1 MWKKVV
7 AFGMCAALLFSN
19 GTIVFAL
26 ENDTVQT
33 QSESSSSEEDEISLS
48 EEEKD
53 ETQKDVN
60 STSEEA
66 NSASE
71 EEKEKPNEEEQQEE
85 EKKDVDEAP
94 VESEKGEKEET
105 TESEQKTQD
114 ITETENQ
121 DAPKTEA
128 AEVSEPIENKVIET
142 ETEEKVYGGS
152 SMDTATKLS
161 FNTKYAGKISDNNTK
176 NFYKINLSASGR
188 IRVKSNANIQGVYYR
203 IYDSNG
209 KELWN
214 RNPSWNSGSEMITVD
229 YNIDLTSGIY
239 YLVLEK
245 CYYYVGNYEFTVTY
259 TNANETYTE
268 KSGGSNNLIT
278 QANKVSIGT
287 KYNGQI
293 AANDDK
299 DFYKF
304 DLQTSGTVTLQ
315 SNANVGRLHYIIY
328 DGDGTEIWNTDEYW
342 NDSSEQIALNKDI
355 VLTSGT
361 YYLGI
366 VKDNYYGYTGTYTFI
381 LSFLSSGESFKE
393 TQEGL
398 DNTMNGA
405 NAIRLN
411 TTYNGQIAL
420 NDDKDFYSF
429 SLGADDTVQL
439 YAEANVKQIR
449 YKLFK
454 ANGEQIYEKEVYWD
468 DSSKKGVLSKEVELT
483 AGDYYFEVERVR
495 DWSEYLGNYS
505 FKLSASK
512 VVNVD
517 KVTGVKI
524 GGRASNAL
532 RLNWNKNS
540 QADGYIIEQYKGNQ
554 WTRIAKIS
562 GNATTTYRVENLS
575 ASNSY
580 KFRVQAYKFSGGTP
594 FYSEYTYIEGKTNPS
609 DVSGLKIGGHAKDA
623 LRLNWNR
630 NTSASGYIIE
640 VYKSGSWNRVARIS
654 NNTTV
659 TYRVEKLSSNTK
671 YSFRVKAFGF
681 DGNTALY
688 GNAAT
693 VSGTTDAD
701 GTTKPTNVSGF
712 KIGGRA
718 SNALRLNWN
727 RNTSAEG
734 YIIEQYKNGGWSRTA
749 RIEGNST
756 TTKRVENLKGST
768 QYKFRIKAFKFRG
781 SQPLYSE
788 YAYVTGTTSPYDVT
802 GLRIGGRGADA
813 LRLNWNRNVSA
824 EGYIIEQ
831 YSYGSWK
838 RVARISDGSTTTKR
852 IEKLKAST
860 TYRFRIRA
868 FKFVGETALYSD
880 GYTYVYGTTNP
891 YNVSGVCIG
900 GTAQDALRINWNRN
914 SSAEGYI
921 IEKYQSGSWVRV
933 ARISENSTT
942 TYRVAHLQPG
952 GSYVFRMKA
961 FKFAGN
967 TPLYSDYTYVFGDTQ
982 SSSYYWNAPLKSQTQ
997 KDIITEK
1004 IK

>member
-33 QSESSSSEEDEISLS
+33 QSESSSSEEEETSLS
-48 EEEKD
+48 EEKD
-53 ETQKDVN
+53 ETQEEVN
-60 STSEEA
+60 STSEEET
-66 NSASE
+66 E
-71 EEKEKPNEEEQQEE
+71 EPDETEEPGEELEQQEE
-85 EKKDVDEAP
+85 EKKDIEEVP
-94 VESEKGEKEET
+94 EKSAKEET
-105 TESEQKTQD
+105 FGSEQKIQD
-114 ITETENQ
+114 TTEIENQ
-121 DAPKTEA
+121 DETKTEA
-128 AEVSEPIENKVIET
+128 AEISKSVENNVIET
-142 ETEEKVYGGS
+142 EMEEKVCGGS
-152 SMDTATKLS
+152 TMETAANLS
-161 FNTKYAGKISDNNTK
+161 FNTKYTGTISQTNEK
-176 NFYKINLSASGR
+176 SFYKINLAASGS
-188 IRVKSNANIQGVYYR
+188 IEIKSKANMKWLYYQ
-203 IYDSNG
+203 IYDENG
-209 KELWN
+209 VLVWEQ
-214 RNPSWNSGSEMITVD
+214 NPMWNSGSGLISVEYDV
-229 YNIDLTSGIY
+229 DLTSGIY
-239 YLVLEK
+239 YLALRRDGSNI
-245 CYYYVGNYEFTVTY
+245 GNYELNVTY
-259 TNANETYTE
+259 ANSEESFSE
-268 KSGGSNNLIT
+268 KQGGSNNMIA
-278 QANKVSIGT
+278 QANKISCET
-287 KYNGQI
+287 TYKGQI
-293 AANDDK
+293 AKNDEK

-304 DLQTSGTVTLQ
+304 DLATSGTCTLNLQ
-315 SNANVGRLHYIIY
+315 ANMEYLYCNIY
-328 DGDGTEIWNTDEYW
+328 DENGVELWNSNPRW
-342 NDSSEQIALNKDI
+342 NSNLEQINLEEAV

-366 VKDNYYGYTGTYTFI
+366 IRDSGRTGNY
-381 LSFLSSGESFKE
+381 SFSINFASANESFKE
-393 TQEGL
+393 INKGSN
-398 DNTMNGA
+398 NTMNAA

-411 TTYNGQIAL
+411 TTYSGQIAL
-420 NDDKDFYSF
+420 NDSKDFYKF
-429 SLGADDTVQL
+429 SLAADDTVHL
-439 YAEANVKQIR
+439 YAESYMPWVYYR
-449 YKLFK
+449 VFK
-454 ANGEQIYEKEVYWD
+454 PNGEQICSENVRWNDNSQQGILNKDIILSAGEYYLQVEKD
-468 DSSKKGVLSKEVELT
+468 GRN
-483 AGDYYFEVERVR
+483 A
-495 DWSEYLGNYS
+495 GNYS

-734 YIIEQYKNGGWSRTA
+734 YIIEQYKNGGWSRVA

-756 TTKRVENLKGST
+756 TTKRVENLKGSM